1 MIQRMTA
8 RAMAAASL
16 VAVAAC
22 GGGGGGG
29 DATPPSG
36 GQGNTASP
44 AQGVYGGPLTGA
56 RIGSFQAIV
65 LDDATFWVIYGFQLV
80 GSFQA
85 QGFVQ
90 GTGAF
95 STSSFTA
102 TNVRDFG
109 VYPAAAG
116 SASGTFDT
124 AAKTIT
130 GTTAMPSGT
139 VGFSGGP
146 IAGSSYNY
154 TTPALLSAV
163 VGNWTIGLN
172 TGESAALSVSA
183 AGAVVVQSSGGCRS
197 TGTVAPRASGK
208 NVFDVALTF
217 GGAPCLLPGVAMTG
231 VAVAYPMANGRTQ
244 LLAAAHDAART
255 AGFLAAGVR

>member
-1 MIQRMTA
+1 MIFLRLTA
-8 RAMAAASL
+8 GALAL
-16 VAVAAC
+16 VALAGC
-22 GGGGGGG
+22 GGGGGG
-29 DATPPSG
+29 DATPPAG
-36 GQGNTASP
+36 GQGNAASP

-56 RIGSFQAIV
+56 RIGSFQLIV

-90 GTGAF
+90 GTGTF
-95 STSSFTA
+95 STTSFTA
-102 TNVRDFG
+102 TSVRDYG
-109 VYPAAAG
+109 VYPAAVG

-124 AAKTIT
+124 AAKTIA

-154 TTPALLSAV
+154 ATPALLSAV
-163 VGNWTIGLN
+163 VGNWTIGLS
-172 TGESAALSVSA
+172 TGETASLSVSA
-183 AGAVVVQSSGGCRS
+183 AGAVAVQSSGGCRS
-197 TGTVAPRASGK
+197 SGTVAPRASGK

-217 GGAPCLLPGVAMTG
+217 GGAPCLLPGVAVTG
-231 VAVAYPMANGRTQ
+231 VAIAYPMANGRTQ
-244 LLAAAHDAART
+244 LLAAAHDGSRT